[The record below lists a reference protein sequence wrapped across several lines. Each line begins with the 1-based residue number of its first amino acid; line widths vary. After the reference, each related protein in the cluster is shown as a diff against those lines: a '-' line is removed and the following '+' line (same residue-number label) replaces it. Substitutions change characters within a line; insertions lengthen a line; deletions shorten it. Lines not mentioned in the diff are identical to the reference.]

1 MKLWDWLTGRNTAA
15 VIPASSKVEEVPTE
29 NYVPN
34 PIRLVVVSLPPDMSP
49 DLANAFTAMAEQSVS
64 KIGGFGG
71 VSWADPKGVKKGD
84 VPLKY
89 KRTHQP
95 YIVIREIKGK
105 VYETT
110 LNVVIDQFLNNRTLN
125 DIGQSG
131 INVFAYEYDESSND
145 IIDAWWLPSVFYGR
159 SEVDGR
165 QDARLIYL
173 DIFGEVR
180 EGEEYKRIAQE
191 VHAHRL
197 IKSDLALAL
206 TATL

>member
-1 MKLWDWLTGRNTAA
+1 MRLWDWLLGRNKPA
-15 VIPASSKVEEVPTE
+15 VIPPTAIVEEATNE

-34 PIRLVVVSLPPDMSP
+34 PIRLVVVSLPAAMSA
-49 DLANAFTAMAEQSVS
+49 DLATTFTTMAEQSVS

-71 VSWADPKGVKKGD
+71 VSWANPAGVKTGAL
-84 VPLKY
+84 PLKY

-110 LNVVIDQFLNNRTLN
+110 LNTVIDQFLNGRTLEE
-125 DIGQSG
+125 IGTDG
-131 INVFAYEYDESSND
+131 INVFAYEYDEATND

-173 DIFGEVR
+173 DIFGVVK
-180 EGEEYKRIAQE
+180 EGEDYKRLAQE
-191 VHAHRL
+191 VHERRL